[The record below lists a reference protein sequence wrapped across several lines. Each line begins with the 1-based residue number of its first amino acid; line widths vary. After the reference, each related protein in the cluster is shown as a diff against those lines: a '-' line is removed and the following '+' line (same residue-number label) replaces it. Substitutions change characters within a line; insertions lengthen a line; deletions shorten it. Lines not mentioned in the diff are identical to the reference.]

1 MLIVQKMEEGKK
13 ILSVQ
18 LFQYMKLSNQ
28 SLNYLLTWLRG
39 HQVCDIFKLYKTFF
53 YIIYKYRYR
62 YMWKKIMGIIV

>member
-28 SLNYLLTWLRG
+28 SLNYLLT
-39 HQVCDIFKLYKTFF
+39 
-53 YIIYKYRYR
+53 
-62 YMWKKIMGIIV
+62 